1 MCMKEE
7 SPNMYQP
14 LLAQVFLAQPSWLLH
29 MDNTEYIIANS
40 LCAFDQPFIAVKLCL
55 QECI

>member
-1 MCMKEE
+1 MKEE

-40 LCAFDQPFIAVKLCL
+40 LCVFDQPFIAVKLCL